1 MGISIRGSRFG
12 ALQGSE
18 EVMKYLLPILIATS
32 PILLMVIFYSFMYIF
47 TSSSVVYSFS
57 SLISLFLVFVIIL
70 LAAIVMDKKVNFK
83 DLDPT
88 NTSFSNVVDAFESNE
103 AYKISFIVI
112 TSFFGLMFLGSR
124 LWQARQS
131 ISGLS
136 SVSITSL
143 PYMFMYAIVD
153 FFKWLNNIAVD
164 FFRNITQDIR
174 SSEEMRSTLLR
185 YAGLYGFIFMIGVVL
200 YIASTDPA
208 ALTTKAYVYMFTII
222 IPFVI
227 LFGFIFPFS
236 TTQRSAT
243 STMLLLGVVFTI
255 MTALFYAY
263 SSMNSATLAVTSY
276 FLNGIMALIAL
287 VGLAIFFYIFSNYL
301 KSVEGIAGFLIYLI
315 FYIPCL
321 IIDFS
326 NYILNEFKMT
336 ARPVYMLF
344 IAEIILIL
352 LYIYLPDLIN
362 RANNTSDV
370 IVLLEGGAFLD
381 SRQVIGNSYQL
392 RMLGPWPPNS
402 VVPSTIFQYRRS
414 YAISMWTYL
423 NIQPP
428 NNKSYSEE
436 TQIFNYGNG
445 KPKISYFNNTEVD
458 KSKDKYIIYFT
469 NDKKGEKSY
478 ELTMPSQKWNNIVFN
493 YYSDKVDLFINGNL
507 ERTFQLSNNIPIYL
521 ATDNIEIGSKTGLS
535 GAICNVRYYINPLS
549 KTQIVNNY
557 NLLMNKNPPTFQT

>member
-70 LAAIVMDKKVNFK
+70 LSAIVMDKKVNFK

-88 NTSFSNVVDAFESNE
+88 NTSFSKVVDAFESNE

-185 YAGLYGFIFMIGVVL
+185 YAGIYGFIFMIGVVL

-243 STMLLLGVVFTI
+243 STMLLLGVVVTI

-321 IIDFS
+321 LIDFS

-344 IAEIILIL
+344 IVEIILIL

-469 NDKKGEKSY
+469 NDKTGETSY

-507 ERTFQLSNNIPIYL
+507 ERTFQLFNNIPIYL

-535 GAICNVRYYINPLS
+535 GAICNIRYYINPLS